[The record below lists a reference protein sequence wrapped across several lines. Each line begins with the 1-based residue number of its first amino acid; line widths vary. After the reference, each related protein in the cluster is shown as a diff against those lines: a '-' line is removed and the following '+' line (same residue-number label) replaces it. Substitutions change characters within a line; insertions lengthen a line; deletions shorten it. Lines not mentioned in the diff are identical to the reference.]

1 MDKQAKIQRATCTGS
16 LSDLLACSFCACVCK
31 SEAGREFGTYRGK
44 AAGIGHVCS
53 GTPLQQHLNRFELVA
68 LACQVQ
74 GCVALPAIVHS
85 RALVYCMHDGL
96 KTWLHNS
103 IDQVSMF

>member
-1 MDKQAKIQRATCTGS
+1 MIAGKVNFSFLFLGWQGS
-16 LSDLLACSFCACVCK
+16 QGS
-31 SEAGREFGTYRGK
+31 TYRGK

-53 GTPLQQHLNRFELVA
+53 RTPLQQHLNHFELVA